1 MPNLGK
7 KLLQFIDK
15 FYITFGTLPCMA
27 VSRKLCKI
35 IFVKKCYCTEI
46 QYTTNPKEQLRLY
59 KKGSHFFDFQLIFRA
74 NN

>member
-15 FYITFGTLPCMA
+15 FYITFGTLPCRA

-46 QYTTNPKEQLRLY
+46 QYTTNPKEQLRFKIKRSY
-59 KKGSHFFDFQLIFRA
+59 FFVF
-74 NN
+74 